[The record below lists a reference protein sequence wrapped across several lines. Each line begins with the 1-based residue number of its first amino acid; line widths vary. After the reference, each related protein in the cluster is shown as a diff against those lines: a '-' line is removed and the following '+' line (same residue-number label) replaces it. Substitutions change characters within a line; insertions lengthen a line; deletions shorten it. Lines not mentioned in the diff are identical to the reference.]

1 MISCIGRREGLSA
14 PREPELRGGEGNHPA
29 DDYPH
34 LPSPG
39 FSPRRSASMTSIP
52 PRRYARRQRLLVA
65 DLVNNHRDD
74 EDQDAS
80 GVERPE
86 DVAPEMGFGD
96 GAAG

>member
-1 MISCIGRREGLSA
+1 
-14 PREPELRGGEGNHPA
+14 
-29 DDYPH
+29 
-34 LPSPG
+34 
-39 FSPRRSASMTSIP
+39 MTSIP

-80 GVERPE
+80 GVEQPE

-96 GAAG
+96 AAAG